1 MNVKRSIRYEK
12 KNIQYSWV
20 IGFILMISCA
30 PQVFGFSKNRP
41 SMDDKFIEIHM
52 LQDERNM
59 GGIRAFYT
67 HEDPDIREV
76 AYKAMA
82 SIQDTLF
89 AEDLFDGLMT
99 DPVSEVRI
107 AAAYALGQ
115 TTRLITRPDPTYE
128 VKLIKLIAT
137 DKDPRVVRE
146 LFICLGTI
154 SRQPETSFL
163 TNYRSTDPII
173 LEGIAWGIYRAG
185 LNEGSKDGLVKRAF
199 ELLQR
204 DMPASVR
211 LAAAQFFA
219 RTKDIS
225 IDAYADAL
233 LQMTST
239 EINPDTR
246 MALVLALGKLKDGGG
261 TRLLTS
267 IIESDTDDRVRI
279 NAIRSFSKIGG
290 LTAENQLRPVLQDP
304 RVNVSVAAAEHFENV
319 NQIFFP
325 AEIRRIADVTTQ
337 WRVRTVLYKSLL
349 KQKFEIFSI
358 SQNLRDRYK
367 QSENTYERAWILDAL
382 SVAPDNISF
391 IRTEI
396 FQSDI
401 PVIRTYGMDGL
412 CGLIQ
417 SDRLDPSVKSR
428 LVEIM
433 KDAISHEDAV
443 MVSLAAGVFANPELN
458 LKEIIQDTTFLHEA
472 LMRLNL
478 PQDYEAAQEII
489 QAIKY
494 LDGSELLNT
503 MIKLD
508 AQPINWTVLNRLTTH
523 PKAKIQTDRGEIT
536 IELFKFDAPGTVAN
550 FVELSRKGFYDGK
563 YFHRVVPN
571 FVIQA
576 GCPRGDGW
584 GSSDAI
590 IRSEFSQQE
599 FDTGYMGMASSGKDT
614 ESCQWFITQ
623 SPTPHLNGRYT
634 IFARVVEGMDVV
646 NQIQVGDKIQFI
658 HIR

>member
-1 MNVKRSIRYEK
+1 
-12 KNIQYSWV
+12 
-20 IGFILMISCA
+20 
-30 PQVFGFSKNRP
+30 
-41 SMDDKFIEIHM
+41 
-52 LQDERNM
+52 
-59 GGIRAFYT
+59 
-67 HEDPDIREV
+67 
-76 AYKAMA
+76 
-82 SIQDTLF
+82 
-89 AEDLFDGLMT
+89 
-99 DPVSEVRI
+99 
-107 AAAYALGQ
+107 
-115 TTRLITRPDPTYE
+115 
-128 VKLIKLIAT
+128 
-137 DKDPRVVRE
+137 
-146 LFICLGTI
+146 
-154 SRQPETSFL
+154 
-163 TNYRSTDPII
+163 
-173 LEGIAWGIYRAG
+173 
-185 LNEGSKDGLVKRAF
+185 
-199 ELLQR
+199 
-204 DMPASVR
+204 
-211 LAAAQFFA
+211 
-219 RTKDIS
+219 
-225 IDAYADAL
+225 
-233 LQMTST
+233 
-239 EINPDTR
+239 
-246 MALVLALGKLKDGGG
+246 
-261 TRLLTS
+261 
-267 IIESDTDDRVRI
+267 
-279 NAIRSFSKIGG
+279 
-290 LTAENQLRPVLQDP
+290 
-304 RVNVSVAAAEHFENV
+304 
-319 NQIFFP
+319 
-325 AEIRRIADVTTQ
+325 
-337 WRVRTVLYKSLL
+337 
-349 KQKFEIFSI
+349 
-358 SQNLRDRYK
+358 
-367 QSENTYERAWILDAL
+367 
-382 SVAPDNISF
+382 
-391 IRTEI
+391 
-396 FQSDI
+396 
-401 PVIRTYGMDGL
+401 
-412 CGLIQ
+412 
-417 SDRLDPSVKSR
+417 
-428 LVEIM
+428 
-433 KDAISHEDAV
+433 
-443 MVSLAAGVFANPELN
+443 VFANPDLN

>member
-1 MNVKRSIRYEK
+1 
-12 KNIQYSWV
+12 
-20 IGFILMISCA
+20 
-30 PQVFGFSKNRP
+30 
-41 SMDDKFIEIHM
+41 
-52 LQDERNM
+52 
-59 GGIRAFYT
+59 
-67 HEDPDIREV
+67 
-76 AYKAMA
+76 
-82 SIQDTLF
+82 
-89 AEDLFDGLMT
+89 
-99 DPVSEVRI
+99 
-107 AAAYALGQ
+107 
-115 TTRLITRPDPTYE
+115 
-128 VKLIKLIAT
+128 
-137 DKDPRVVRE
+137 
-146 LFICLGTI
+146 
-154 SRQPETSFL
+154 
-163 TNYRSTDPII
+163 
-173 LEGIAWGIYRAG
+173 
-185 LNEGSKDGLVKRAF
+185 
-199 ELLQR
+199 
-204 DMPASVR
+204 
-211 LAAAQFFA
+211 
-219 RTKDIS
+219 
-225 IDAYADAL
+225 
-233 LQMTST
+233 
-239 EINPDTR
+239 
-246 MALVLALGKLKDGGG
+246 
-261 TRLLTS
+261 
-267 IIESDTDDRVRI
+267 
-279 NAIRSFSKIGG
+279 
-290 LTAENQLRPVLQDP
+290 
-304 RVNVSVAAAEHFENV
+304 
-319 NQIFFP
+319 
-325 AEIRRIADVTTQ
+325 
-337 WRVRTVLYKSLL
+337 
-349 KQKFEIFSI
+349 
-358 SQNLRDRYK
+358 
-367 QSENTYERAWILDAL
+367 LDAL